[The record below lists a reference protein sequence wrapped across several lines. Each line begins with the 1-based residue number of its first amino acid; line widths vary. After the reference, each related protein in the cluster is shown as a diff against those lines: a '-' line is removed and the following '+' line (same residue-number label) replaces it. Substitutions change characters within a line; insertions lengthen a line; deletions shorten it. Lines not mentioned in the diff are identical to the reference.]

1 MQTVFLP
8 SEPFAEKTVVAI
20 GFFDGVHLAH
30 RALLS
35 ETVRL
40 AREAGAKAALF
51 TFDTLPVK
59 AGAPLSTLEERLT
72 LFEGL
77 GIEVAFVARFSDVCS
92 LSPKD
97 FVKNVLMIA
106 CGATRAV
113 CGFNFRFGKGACG
126 SASDLLD
133 LLPESRVLSEVELGG
148 VTVSSTR
155 VRALLSEGKVAEA
168 NALLGAP
175 YTVSAEVEHGKAL
188 GRTLGFPTLNMRP
201 ASLPLADG
209 VYETRVCLDGTIYAG
224 VTDVGYRP
232 TVEGEGER
240 RMETHLIGFDGCLYG
255 KTLAVSFVGRL
266 RDEIAFKNERELAHQ
281 LAKDKALAE
290 RNFKNERDAK

>member
-8 SEPFAEKTVVAI
+8 AEPYAEKTVVAV

-30 RALLS
+30 RALLN

-40 AREAGAKAALF
+40 AREMGAKAALF
-51 TFDTLPVK
+51 TFDALPVK
-59 AGAPLSTLEERLT
+59 AGVPLSTLKERLA
-72 LFEGL
+72 LFEDL
-77 GIEVAFVARFSDVCS
+77 GIEVAFVSRFSDVCA
-92 LSPKD
+92 LSPED
-97 FVKNVLMIA
+97 FVKNILVRS
-106 CGATRAV
+106 CGARCAV
-113 CGFNFRFGKGACG
+113 CGFNFRFGKDASGK
-126 SASDLLD
+126 ASDLLS
-133 LLPESRVLSEVELGG
+133 LLPESRIFSEVELGG
-148 VTVSSTR
+148 TAVSSTR
-155 VRALLSEGKVAEA
+155 IRALLSEGRIKEA

-175 YTVSAEVEHGKAL
+175 YTVSAKVEHGKAL

-201 ASLPLADG
+201 PSLPLADG

-232 TVEGEGER
+232 TVEGKGER

-290 RNFKNERDAK
+290 RNFKNERDTK